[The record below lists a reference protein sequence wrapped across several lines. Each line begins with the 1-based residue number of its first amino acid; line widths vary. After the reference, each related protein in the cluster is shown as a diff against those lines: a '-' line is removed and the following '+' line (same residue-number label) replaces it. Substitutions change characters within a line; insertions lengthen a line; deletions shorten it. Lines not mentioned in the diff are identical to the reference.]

1 MSHVDTVYI
10 DKAIF
15 KKASGNGTYK
25 RVLLRTSFRQD
36 GKVKHRTLG
45 NLSDCSEEEINA
57 IKLAL
62 KHKGDLPMILQQA
75 QNQSGKPL
83 GPPQPAPTA
92 LPLEADP
99 SLPRMVQGPSVG
111 AILTLKQIAEE
122 TGVAQALG
130 HDRDGM
136 LALWQVI
143 ARAMDQGSRLSAV
156 RLARDLQA
164 QASLPGLPNFD
175 EDDLYPNLTWLT
187 ERQQDIENAVFAFRQ
202 KTDDQGGEISTC
214 LTLPDNMPAVNPAV
228 SPVANAANASSSKG
242 KLYLYDVTSTYL
254 EGQENELAEY
264 GYNRDG
270 KRGKKQIVAGLLCCE
285 DGLPVSI

>member
-15 KKASGNGTYK
+15 KKASGNGTYQ

-92 LPLEADP
+92 VPA
-99 SLPRMVQGPSVG
+99 
-111 AILTLKQIAEE
+111 
-122 TGVAQALG
+122 
-130 HDRDGM
+130 
-136 LALWQVI
+136 
-143 ARAMDQGSRLSAV
+143 
-156 RLARDLQA
+156 
-164 QASLPGLPNFD
+164 
-175 EDDLYPNLTWLT
+175 
-187 ERQQDIENAVFAFRQ
+187 
-202 KTDDQGGEISTC
+202 GG
-214 LTLPDNMPAVNPAV
+214 
-228 SPVANAANASSSKG
+228 
-242 KLYLYDVTSTYL
+242 
-254 EGQENELAEY
+254 
-264 GYNRDG
+264 
-270 KRGKKQIVAGLLCCE
+270 
-285 DGLPVSI
+285 